1 MLRPRVA
8 VIKSVSAVVTATTTI
23 AGAVGAPSPTINARH
38 DFSPPARRRGP
49 AGPVH
54 DWPARRAGWA
64 DTGRVQHFLADHEFA
79 VTAVMSGLIVTLAVA
94 AIWSIFQ

>member
-1 MLRPRVA
+1 MTSLPRLVA
-8 VIKSVSAVVTATTTI
+8 AARSVRYT
-23 AGAVGAPSPTINARH
+23 
-38 DFSPPARRRGP
+38 
-49 AGPVH
+49 

>member
-1 MLRPRVA
+1 
-8 VIKSVSAVVTATTTI
+8 
-23 AGAVGAPSPTINARH
+23 H

-49 AGPVH
+49 VGSGTPTGPH
-54 DWPARRAGWA
+54 GAAGWA

-94 AIWSIFQ
+94 AIWSIFPCRVTSSTRDREREQFA

>member
-1 MLRPRVA
+1 
-8 VIKSVSAVVTATTTI
+8 VVTATTTI
-23 AGAVGAPSPTINARH
+23 AGAVSAPSPTTNARH

-49 AGPVH
+49 VSPVH
-54 DWPARRAGWA
+54 DWPARRSRLA